1 MVVAIKNI
9 IKIILPVFLFL
20 LAFGTIQGQ
29 ETDTLSLGES
39 EQVDTLPKTKGKV
52 METRWMMLDM
62 GWNSFIYKNT
72 NIDNSPLELNGAK
85 SFQFNLNIFRQRIS
99 LYKRKLNLEYGF
111 VLDFNRYELKNPYTL
126 SPYSTAVDPVFID
139 TTTYKRNSLHTA
151 SLTIPLLFQFESNP
165 SKKKKSFHVGA
176 GGYFGLIVGSKNK
189 QRTITGGKLN
199 TKGDFNLPYIK
210 YGLQA
215 ELGFSYFTVIYKLE
229 LSPFF
234 IPAQDAGYRL
244 QAMTIGVRLIPYF

>member
-1 MVVAIKNI
+1 
-9 IKIILPVFLFL
+9 
-20 LAFGTIQGQ
+20 
-29 ETDTLSLGES
+29 
-39 EQVDTLPKTKGKV
+39 
-52 METRWMMLDM
+52 
-62 GWNSFIYKNT
+62 
-72 NIDNSPLELNGAK
+72 
-85 SFQFNLNIFRQRIS
+85 
-99 LYKRKLNLEYGF
+99 
-111 VLDFNRYELKNPYTL
+111 
-126 SPYSTAVDPVFID
+126 
-139 TTTYKRNSLHTA
+139 
-151 SLTIPLLFQFESNP
+151 
-165 SKKKKSFHVGA
+165 
-176 GGYFGLIVGSKNK
+176 FGLIVGSKNK